1 MAKLKQKINVLHV
14 DDESGKLEFTKFFL
28 QSEGNIDVTS
38 ITSPI
43 KALEILKVKHV
54 DCIIT
59 DFFMSDMNGI
69 EFVKKIRE
77 TSNIPIILYTGQRSE
92 EIIEAAF
99 AIGVDDYFRKD
110 DFPSHYKILAKRI
123 KSLVEKKLGEEGY
136 REFFERASEA
146 IWIHDYEGIILDVNE
161 AACRRFGYKKSELL
175 NEHLKKLIVPISDT
189 KYEVYITKLKDGTEL
204 VFESSNFTKN
214 GDLIP
219 VEVSARAIKYNGI
232 DAILRFSRDIS
243 ERKKRED
250 EVKTRLNAL
259 NLHASKLDEL
269 SSVDEIAKCSFEIIE
284 NLLGF
289 SDGAIGIIDGDLLK
303 FIYAKNVDHSK
314 LPTFHLIGKGIT
326 VRAIRIGVT
335 QLVNDTR
342 SDPDFQMGFGASLS
356 ELDVPILVHGKVVG
370 VINLE
375 ESRIN
380 AFNDEH
386 KTVLEILSRSIGS
399 ALSRIE
405 QLEIIK
411 AIEAKYVKLLDLTPE
426 PAIIASGTTII
437 YVNDKMVKMLG
448 YDDASKLIGKDM
460 SITLPDGE
468 RERILN
474 RTLSRQ
480 KGEDQPTTY
489 ELKLLKKDGEI
500 IDAEAVVSRIEFEK
514 RSAILAFTRNISER
528 KIFERRLQ
536 ALHGNSISL
545 SQVSTQKE
553 VCEITL
559 DAVEAVI
566 GFQIATFL
574 IVENDHLISIGNR
587 GMEPLGKPLPL
598 DGPGI
603 TVKAA
608 KEKRTILVNDVR
620 NNLDFIKGST
630 DSLSEL
636 AVPIIVD
643 GEVVAVLNVENVELN
658 AFNETDQKLVETL
671 SMHVSSALDR
681 IKEIDDIKIREAVKA
696 KDVMDVA
703 NRVSSMV
710 RHDIRGPLQ
719 TIQSASYLLRRKPDR
734 TEELT
739 CKIDESV
746 DYAVRILDDLK
757 ASMQLPELKRTNT
770 DIGLLIEKSITTI
783 NIPNNIQ
790 FEKRLNA
797 SCSVE
802 ADSYQIQRVI
812 DNLIRNAVQAMP
824 KGGSLVI
831 DVESHNDE
839 ISVEVEDSGPGI
851 LPEVAKNLFKPFKT
865 TKEGG
870 TGLGLYICKQI
881 IEAHGGSISYYTI
894 VGKGTSFKIVL
905 PINTPKSV
913 TEAEKQ
919 SEERQQY
926 SKMTYY

>member
-1 MAKLKQKINVLHV
+1 LEKLKQIISVLHV
-14 DDESGKLEFTKFFL
+14 DDDSDKLEFTKFFL
-28 QSEGNIDVTS
+28 ENEGNMDVTS
-38 ITSPI
+38 ITSPV
-43 KALEILKVKHV
+43 KALELVKIKHI
-54 DCIIT
+54 DCIVS
-59 DFFMSDMNGI
+59 DFFMPEMNGI
-69 EFVKKIRE
+69 EFAKKIRE
-77 TSNIPIILYTGQRSE
+77 SSNMPIILYTGNGSE
-92 EIIEAAF
+92 EVAEAAF
-99 AIGVDDYFRKD
+99 AVGVDDYLRKD
-110 DFPSHYKILAKRI
+110 YDPSHYQVLAKRI
-123 KSLVEKKLGEEGY
+123 KSLVEKKLVEEGY

-161 AACRRFGYKKSELL
+161 TACRRLGYKKSELL
-175 NEHLKKLIVPISDT
+175 NKQLKKIATSISDT
-189 KYEVYITKLKDGTEL
+189 KFAEYITKLKDGAEI
-204 VFESSNFTKN
+204 VFESYNFTKN
-214 GDLIP
+214 GNLIP
-219 VEVSARAIKYNGI
+219 VEVCARAIKYNGI
-232 DAILRFSRDIS
+232 DAILSFSRDIS

-250 EVKTRLNAL
+250 QVKTRLNAL

-269 SSVDEIAKCSFEIIE
+269 SSIDEVAKCSFEIIE
-284 NLLGF
+284 SLLGF
-289 SDGAIGIIDGDLLK
+289 SDGAIGIADGDLLK
-303 FIYAKNVDHSK
+303 FIYAKNIHHSK
-314 LPTFHLIGKGIT
+314 LPKLPLSGKGIT
-326 VRAIRIGVT
+326 VRAIRTGTT

-342 SDPDFQMGFGASLS
+342 RDPDFQIGYGASFS
-356 ELDVPILVHGKVVG
+356 ELDVPIIVHGKAVA

-375 ESRIN
+375 DSRTN

-386 KTVLEILSRSIGS
+386 RTVLEILSRSIGS

-405 QLEIIK
+405 QLETIK
-411 AIEAKYVKLLDLTPE
+411 ASEAKYMKLLDLTPE

-437 YVNDKMVKMLG
+437 YVNDKMIKMLG
-448 YDDASKLIGKDM
+448 YDDASNLIGKDM
-460 SITLPDGE
+460 SMTLPEGE

-480 KGEDQPTTY
+480 KAEFQPNTY
-489 ELKLLKKDGEI
+489 ELKLLKKNGEI
-500 IDAEAVVSRIEFEK
+500 IEAEVVVSPIEFEK
-514 RSAILAFTRNISER
+514 KPAILAFTRNISER

-536 ALHGNSISL
+536 ALHSNSIGL
-545 SQVSTQKE
+545 SQASTQKE
-553 VCEITL
+553 VCELTL
-559 DAVEAVI
+559 DAVEAII

-574 IVENDHLISIGNR
+574 IVEDDHLTAIGSR

-598 DGPGI
+598 DGQGI

-608 KEKRTILVNDVR
+608 REKRSILVNDVR
-620 NNLDFIKGST
+620 NNLDFIKGSA

-636 AVPIIVD
+636 AVPILVD
-643 GEVVAVLNVENVELN
+643 GEVMAVLNVENVELN

-671 SMHVSSALDR
+671 SMHVSSAFNRL
-681 IKEIDDIKIREAVKA
+681 KEIEEIKIREAVKA

-734 TEELT
+734 AEELT
-739 CKIDESV
+739 SKIDESV

-757 ASMQLPELKRTNT
+757 ASMQLPELKRTKT
-770 DIGLLIEKSITTI
+770 DIGLLIEKSVTTI
-783 NIPNNIQ
+783 NIPINIQ
-790 FEKRLNA
+790 VEKRINA
-797 SCSVE
+797 FSSIE
-802 ADSYQIQRVI
+802 ADSYQIQRVV

-831 DVESHNDE
+831 DVESFNDE
-839 ISVEVEDSGPGI
+839 LSVEVEDSGPGI
-851 LPEVAKNLFKPFKT
+851 PPEVAKNLFKPFKT

-894 VGKGTSFKIVL
+894 EGKGTSFKVIL
-905 PINTPKSV
+905 PIKSPKSV

-926 SKMTYY
+926 AKMTHF